1 MESKIEQFPEK
12 IGFTKIVKDKLREY
26 SVLSIIAIIILV
38 LVIYAYIRFKGDAD
52 KTMWGQYGDFVG
64 GFIGTIVALLSVYY
78 LVATLREQQRA
89 NVIVSSNNKEIAEVY
104 LAQQFDNNYQHL
116 IRLYQDAV
124 NSYSVENIRSREAL
138 KKLYE
143 NLYAISLDTEC
154 CYADRK
160 DVALLVFDKEFYI
173 PNRVSSAVHFR
184 VLYQIFNLIEN
195 SGLDEQRYKVKYAK
209 LVRSQIDEDELLLL
223 RYNCWSRYGEKMRI
237 YVNQYNLLK
246 HLPILSL
253 LEFRYWHN
261 EVVKDE
267 IQQNALDT
275 ELICQKKLISSF
287 FSDYSDNN
295 TTLESDVS
303 EKYKLIISR
312 APDNKL
318 FAYTLRRCDNQ
329 IDKYP
334 VDNALTALGDTHTLN
349 FLTDFL
355 HELLEYSNFCIYNK
369 NLDYDGIVKVNKDR
383 KITDFTITVKAN
395 VSIVLKYKKYLNRS
409 PEQMSGPTPILK

>member
-1 MESKIEQFPEK
+1 MESKIKQYPEK
-12 IGFTKIVKDKLREY
+12 TGFTKLIKDKFGEY
-26 SVLSIIAIIILV
+26 AVLTIIALIIFV
-38 LVIYAYIRFKGDAD
+38 LEFYAYFRFKGDAD

-64 GFIGTIVALLSVYY
+64 GFIGAIVALLSVYY

-89 NVIVSSNNKEIAEVY
+89 NIIVSNNNKDLAEVY

-124 NSYSVENIRSREAL
+124 NSYSVENLNSREAL
-138 KKLYE
+138 NKLYD
-143 NLYAISLDTEC
+143 NLYAISLETEC

-160 DVALLVFDKEFYI
+160 DAALLVFDKEFYI

-195 SGLDEQRYKVKYAK
+195 SGLDEHRYKVKYAK

-223 RYNCWSRYGEKMRI
+223 RYNCWSRYGEKMRN

-253 LEFRYWHN
+253 QEFRYWHN
-261 EVVKDE
+261 EVVKDK

-275 ELICQKKLISSF
+275 ELICQKKFISSF

-312 APDNKL
+312 TPDNKL
-318 FAYTLRRCDNQ
+318 FTYTLRRCDNQ
-329 IDKYP
+329 IDKFP
-334 VDNALTALGDTHTLN
+334 IDNALTALGNTHTLN

-355 HELLEYSNFCIYNK
+355 HELMEYSNFCIYNK

-383 KITDFTITVKAN
+383 KITDFTITATAT
-395 VSIVLKYKKYLNRS
+395 VSIVLNYKNYLNRS
-409 PEQMSGPTPILK
+409 PEQMSGPTPMSK